1 MESIQLSNGITMPL
15 IGLGTWDLN
24 GQECVKMVKTA
35 LQLGYRLVD
44 TAQMYGN
51 EQAVGEGIRQSGIPR
66 SEIFVTTKIY
76 RPSASYEKARA
87 AIDVSL
93 ARLGLTYVD
102 LLLLH
107 EPYQAGPQMYRALE
121 EAYAQGKVHAIGI
134 SNYDENLGYSH
145 ILKAM
150 YDQTNGQSAGNAY
163 LLSAGQFSKRN
174 GCRRDDAAGLGTIGT
189 GQDQPDHPSGPGS
202 DRASAWE
209 AGGAGSFTF
218 FSSARHFRHSEDAP

>member
-1 MESIQLSNGITMPL
+1 MESIQLSNGMTMPL

-93 ARLGLTYVD
+93 AR
-102 LLLLH
+102 
-107 EPYQAGPQMYRALE
+107 
-121 EAYAQGKVHAIGI
+121 
-134 SNYDENLGYSH
+134 
-145 ILKAM
+145 
-150 YDQTNGQSAGNAY
+150 
-163 LLSAGQFSKRN
+163 
-174 GCRRDDAAGLGTIGT
+174 
-189 GQDQPDHPSGPGS
+189 
-202 DRASAWE
+202 
-209 AGGAGSFTF
+209 
-218 FSSARHFRHSEDAP
+218 